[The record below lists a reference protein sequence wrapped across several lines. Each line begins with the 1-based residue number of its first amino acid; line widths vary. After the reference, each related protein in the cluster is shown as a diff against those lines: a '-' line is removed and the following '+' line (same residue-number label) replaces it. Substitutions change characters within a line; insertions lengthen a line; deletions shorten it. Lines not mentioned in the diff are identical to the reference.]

1 MATGIDPAVKM
12 EIKSELVEYFPYD
25 EETTDVVIRVDDK
38 RMHLSRGTL
47 MQASP
52 VFRKMLGSNGKEKQ
66 AEITLPEKSYEEVI
80 LFLRCIS
87 PREFVKLD
95 GTDSH
100 QREITIY
107 FQNTFETLQSEKI

>member
-1 MATGIDPAVKM
+1 MATGLETVPKM
-12 EIKSELVEYFPYD
+12 ENESEMIENFPYD

-38 RMHLSRGTL
+38 RLHLSRGTL

-52 VFRKMLGSNGKEKQ
+52 VFRKMLSSNGKEKQ

-87 PREFVKLD
+87 PMEFVKLD
-95 GTDSH
+95 GKKCH
-100 QREITIY
+100 QKEIIV
-107 FQNTFETLQSEKI
+107 